1 MTKKLLPLAGASLA
15 LLLALTGCNKNE
27 PQLLDPNAKMYINV
41 VDGKTRA
48 VPNPDLPDNPEH
60 YTPEQIVERSF
71 AMIYDI
77 PEGLTNVDGPADV
90 NYQLSLPPEY
100 KDIPNHKFKFWG
112 DWIIAKDRDGNPY
125 INETLIRAVNCRFVE
140 LPEGKESRD
149 DFKIIG
155 YLPQR
160 VLKAAFEKIKEAFDR
175 GDYDAVY
182 RLFETAYTAYPCTD
196 AEWLKLKAEG
206 KN

>member
-1 MTKKLLPLAGASLA
+1 MTKRLLALGVGFLA
-15 LLLALTGCNKNE
+15 LLATGCNKNE

-60 YTPEQIVERSF
+60 YTPEEIVEKSF
-71 AMIYDI
+71 AMIYDV
-77 PEGLTNVDGPADV
+77 PEGLTNITISPGTGF
-90 NYQLSLPPEY
+90 QFSLTEEY

-112 DWIIAKDRDGNPY
+112 NFIITKDKEGKPY

-140 LPEGKESRD
+140 DTDGTKDGL
-149 DFKIIG
+149 KIIG

-160 VLKAAFEKIKEAFDR
+160 VLKAAFEEIKKAFDR

-182 RLFETAYTAYPCTD
+182 KLFETAYTAYPCTEE
-196 AEWLKLKAEG
+196 EWLKLKAEG

>member
-1 MTKKLLPLAGASLA
+1 MA
-15 LLLALTGCNKNE
+15 LLSVTGCNKNE

-41 VDGKTRA
+41 ADGKTRA
-48 VPNPDLPDNPEH
+48 IPNPDLPDNPEH
-60 YTPEQIVERSF
+60 YTPEEIVEKSV

-77 PEGLTNVDGPADV
+77 PEGLTHADAPADV
-90 NYQLSLPPEY
+90 NCQLSLPPEY

-112 DWIIAKDRDGNPY
+112 EWIIAKDRDGNPY

-149 DFKIIG
+149 DFRIIG

-160 VLKAAFEKIKEAFDR
+160 VLKAAFEEIKKAYDR
-175 GDYDAVY
+175 RDYDTVY
-182 RLFETAYTAYPCTD
+182 KLFETAYTAYPCTGE
-196 AEWLKLKAEG
+196 EWIRLKAEG

>member
-1 MTKKLLPLAGASLA
+1 MTKKLLSLAGASLA
-15 LLLALTGCNKNE
+15 LLLAVTGCNKNE
-27 PQLLDPNAKMYINV
+27 PKLLDPNAKMYINV

-90 NYQLSLPPEY
+90 NYQFSLPPEY
-100 KDIPNHKFKFWG
+100 KDIPNHKFKLWG
-112 DWIIAKDRDGNPY
+112 QTIIYKNKEGKT
-125 INETLIRAVNCRFVE
+125 ILNETLIRSVNCRFVE
-140 LPEGKESRD
+140 STDGTRD
-149 DFKIIG
+149 GWKTIG

-160 VLKAAFEKIKEAFDR
+160 VLKAAWVEIKAAYDR

-182 RLFETAYTAYPCTD
+182 KLFDSAFTAYPCTHE
-196 AEWLKLKAEG
+196 EWLKLKAEG

>member
-1 MTKKLLPLAGASLA
+1 MTKKLLTLAGASLA
-15 LLLALTGCNKNE
+15 LLLAVTGCNKNE
-27 PQLLDPNAKMYINV
+27 PKLLDPNAKMYINV
-41 VDGKTRA
+41 ADGKTRA
-48 VPNPDLPDNPEH
+48 VSNPDLPDNPEH

-90 NYQLSLPPEY
+90 NYQFSLPPEY
-100 KDIPNHKFKFWG
+100 KDIPNHRFKLWG
-112 DWIIAKDRDGNPY
+112 ETIIYKNKEGKAI

-140 LPEGKESRD
+140 DTDGTKDGLKT
-149 DFKIIG
+149 IG

-160 VLKAAFEKIKEAFDR
+160 VLKAAWVEIKEAYDR
-175 GDYDAVY
+175 EDYDAVY
-182 RLFETAYTAYPCTD
+182 KLFDEAFTAYPCTHE
-196 AEWLKLKAEG
+196 EWLKLKAEG